1 MSVESSLKR
10 IQTEN
15 TVPSDLTITY
25 DDMHGL
31 WGGSTIV
38 VDGKGTGERRE
49 RGRGDSKPTVLGKS
63 ISKQHLLELVK
74 LLIEHEAWEQRT
86 PDREPVPDESRALLK
101 IQVNGQ
107 SSSIWEWFNDMEQNK
122 RLSII
127 KAKMRQLTS

>member
-49 RGRGDSKPTVLGKS
+49 RGRGDSKPAVLNKS
-63 ISKQHLLELVK
+63 ISKQQLLELVK

-86 PDREPVPDESRALLK
+86 PDRDPAADESRASLK
-101 IQVNGQ
+101 IQVDGQ
-107 SSSIWEWFNDMEQNK
+107 SSNIWEWFNDMEQNK
-122 RLSII
+122 RLI
-127 KAKMRQLTS
+127 KIKEMMTQLTS